1 MMARRGPSVVSL
13 NTNPPPSPSP
23 PSESPAAALSS
34 VLCLPTDSHSFDT
47 FVWYTVDTITIY
59 LYIVWYYNLGVGV
72 SIDSDTESIHTLT
85 PRPPTWIFRN
95 VEWIPPSSEPL
106 LCSGF
111 WLCTAEMRKANRAPS
126 IIKNWKKQCQFEFS
140 HAINTSAST
149 ILFVGSKRN
158 ENFMKMNTRK
168 TFCGRSLFYE
178 NIKTVCDRKQQITVV
193 YVDNAT
199 RVKKIQ

>member
-1 MMARRGPSVVSL
+1 MTQTLSPYTLLLRGLQHGSSATWSGFLPVPNLPSVQG
-13 NTNPPPSPSP
+13 
-23 PSESPAAALSS
+23 
-34 VLCLPTDSHSFDT
+34 FDC
-47 FVWYTVDTITIY
+47 VQQK
-59 LYIVWYYNLGVGV
+59 
-72 SIDSDTESIHTLT
+72 
-85 PRPPTWIFRN
+85 
-95 VEWIPPSSEPL
+95 
-106 LCSGF
+106 
-111 WLCTAEMRKANRAPS
+111 MRKANRAPS
-126 IIKNWKKQCQFEFS
+126 IITNWKKQCQFEFS